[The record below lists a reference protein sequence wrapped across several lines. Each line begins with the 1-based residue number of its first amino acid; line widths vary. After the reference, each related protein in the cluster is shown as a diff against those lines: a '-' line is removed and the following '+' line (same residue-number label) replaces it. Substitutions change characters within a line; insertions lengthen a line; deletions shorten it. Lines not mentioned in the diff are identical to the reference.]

1 MFLKKSKKL
10 NKKILARLRT
20 KRVQMILLAITTHK
34 KNTQLIKVTA
44 SHVNKFGN
52 NKGFK
57 KSVKG
62 LKKLRL
68 PSRKKAKDKWG

>member
-10 NKKILARLRT
+10 NKKILARLRM

-34 KNTQLIKVTA
+34 KNTQLIKNTA
-44 SHVNKFGN
+44 SHLNKFGN
-52 NKGFK
+52 KKGFK
-57 KSVKG
+57 KSLKG

-68 PSRKKAKDKWG
+68 ASKKKSKDKWG